1 VQHQEALKQSSRLQ
15 LVVAGRLIVVV
26 VGHAT
31 GTASVK
37 LGGDGVGD
45 IAQLLLL
52 LVEVLGNGGGS
63 VLLKPV
69 LGLLDS
75 LEKSLLVILVDLAAE
90 TVVVVELVLERVGVV
105 LKTVARLNALTGSL
119 VLLGVLLGLL
129 NHALNFFSTETAL
142 VVGNGDGLHL
152 SAALVT
158 SADLE
163 DTVGIELEGNFN
175 LGLAARRRRNSGKLE
190 FAEVVL

>member
-1 VQHQEALKQSSRLQ
+1 
-15 LVVAGRLIVVV
+15 VAGRLVVIV

-31 GTASVK
+31 GTASVE

-52 LVEVLGNGGGS
+52 LVKVLGDGGGG
-63 VLLKPV
+63 VLLEPV
-69 LGLLDS
+69 LSLLDS
-75 LEKSLLVILVDLAAE
+75 LEKSLLVVLVDLAAE

-105 LKTVARLNALTGSL
+105 LKTVARLDALAGGL
-119 VLLGVLLGLL
+119 VLLGVLLSLL
-129 NHALNFFSTETAL
+129 NHALDFFGAETAL
-142 VVGNGDGLHL
+142 VVGDGDGLHL
-152 SAALVT
+152 STALVT

-163 DTVGIELEGNFN
+163 DTVGVKLEGNLN

-190 FAEVVL
+190 LAEVVAAKFVSMKL